1 MFFKA
6 TRASTNGAFSFME
19 RTLPPGGRKPPP
31 HIHTNCEEA
40 FYVLDGEIEFF
51 LGDDTVI
58 GRPGSFV
65 HVPGGVSHTFGN
77 AATAPSRLL
86 MIHAP
91 AMDAYFEELQALWSG
106 QLPPSPEDERA
117 LMKRHG
123 MEPGKIKSKGD
134 HVPSPL
140 PGAPSAFQYSSMPT
154 MPAKRTKQKW
164 VQA

>member
-1 MFFKA
+1 MRDKAIAFEVGEGKVLSARGSTMFFKA
-6 TRASTNGAFSFME
+6 THASTNGAFSFME

-86 MIHAP
+86 IIHAP

-106 QLPPSPEDERA
+106 QVSPSRENEIA
-117 LMKRHG
+117 LMRRHG
-123 MEPGKIKSKGD
+123 MEPGSKEVGK
-134 HVPSPL
+134 
-140 PGAPSAFQYSSMPT
+140 PGM
-154 MPAKRTKQKW
+154 
-164 VQA
+164 

>member
-1 MFFKA
+1 MSNKDANMRDRAIVFEPGEGKVLGARGSTMLFKA

-58 GRPGSFV
+58 GRAGSFV

-77 AATAPSRLL
+77 VATTSSRLL
-86 MIHAP
+86 ILHAP
-91 AMDAYFEELQALWSG
+91 AMDGYFEELQALWSG
-106 QLPPSPEDERA
+106 AVPPSAEDEQA

-123 MEPGKIKSKGD
+123 MEPGRIKE
-134 HVPSPL
+134 
-140 PGAPSAFQYSSMPT
+140 
-154 MPAKRTKQKW
+154 
-164 VQA
+164 

>member
-1 MFFKA
+1 MRDKAIIFETGEGKLLSARGSAMFFKA

-19 RTLPPGGRKPPP
+19 RSLPPGGRKPPP

-51 LGDDTVI
+51 LGADTVI

-77 AATAPSRLL
+77 AATTPSRILI
-86 MIHAP
+86 IHAP
-91 AMDAYFEELQALWSG
+91 AMDSYFEELQELWSRKD
-106 QLPPSPEDERA
+106 PPRVEDERA

-123 MEPGKIKSKGD
+123 MEPGSVKE
-134 HVPSPL
+134 
-140 PGAPSAFQYSSMPT
+140 
-154 MPAKRTKQKW
+154 
-164 VQA
+164 

>member
-1 MFFKA
+1 MRDRAIVFEVEEGKLLSARGSNMFFKA
-6 TRASTNGAFSFME
+6 THASTNGAFSFME

-65 HVPGGVSHTFGN
+65 HVPGGVSHTFANG
-77 AATAPSRLL
+77 ATTASRLVI
-86 MIHAP
+86 IHAP

-106 QLPPSPEDERA
+106 AVAPSTEEERA

-123 MEPGKIKSKGD
+123 MEPK
-134 HVPSPL
+134 
-140 PGAPSAFQYSSMPT
+140 
-154 MPAKRTKQKW
+154 
-164 VQA
+164 

>member
-1 MFFKA
+1 MRDKAIVFEAGGGKVLTARGSTMFFKA
-6 TRASTNGAFSFME
+6 TRDSTNGAFSFIE

-51 LGDDTVI
+51 LGDDTVV

-65 HVPGGVSHTFGN
+65 LVPGGVSHTFAN
-77 AATAPSRLL
+77 AAPAVSRLL
-86 MIHAP
+86 IIHAP

-106 QLPPSPEDERA
+106 QVPPSREDESA

-123 MEPGKIKSKGD
+123 MEPGTIRENG
-134 HVPSPL
+134 
-140 PGAPSAFQYSSMPT
+140 
-154 MPAKRTKQKW
+154 
-164 VQA
+164 